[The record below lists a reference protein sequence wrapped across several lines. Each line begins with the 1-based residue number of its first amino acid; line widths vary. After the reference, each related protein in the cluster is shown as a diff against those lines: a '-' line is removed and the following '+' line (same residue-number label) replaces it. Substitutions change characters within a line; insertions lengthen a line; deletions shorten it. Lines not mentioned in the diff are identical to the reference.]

1 MNLVVLSVDSA
12 AYETAPPSL
21 NHSSSNLSN
30 RLIPLTALASA
41 TFLLHGYHPYS
52 QDGAIYVAGLER
64 TINPSLFQ
72 ADAIFVDGHSRLSL
86 FSHLLAWISVHAH
99 LPFNILLLLI
109 YCVSIFA
116 FLFASH
122 LLAMRLFRSEYARWS
137 STLLAAVCL
146 TMPAAATSLLVADP
160 YLTARSLSTPLTLLA
175 IVACLD
181 RSWTR
186 MAICTLLA
194 CSLHPLMGIYLIGFL
209 LTLMLLSQRR
219 LLAALGLCGAAFL
232 LCGLIAWI
240 TRHDPVSPYYREAAL
255 SRTYYFLSRWQ
266 WEEILGLIAPLLLM
280 AIAAVKSG
288 LRSNA
293 GKLCLACVF
302 TGATSCL
309 ASLCFVHPDHPDL
322 LMRLQVLRSFHTIY
336 VLGLVML
343 GGFIGLH
350 ILRRRVLPGIA
361 VLIIAIAG
369 MAFGDHQSYPVS
381 SHIEWPWER
390 PTSPEEQAFLWVR
403 AHTPPQALFASDSTA
418 THSSDD
424 EPGFRAMAERSTLN
438 DSKDEGV
445 SSLFPALAAVW
456 GPYRDAQRGL
466 NQLTDAER
474 TERLRPYGVTW
485 ILLSP
490 QATTAFSCPYRNSAV
505 AVCQINTPSTTLAKK

>member
-1 MNLVVLSVDSA
+1 LVVLSVDSA
-12 AYETAPPSL
+12 AYETAPATL
-21 NHSSSNLSN
+21 DRSSNKVSN
-30 RLIPLTALASA
+30 RVIPLTALASA
-41 TFLLHGYHPYS
+41 AFLLHGYHPYS

-72 ADAIFVDGHSRLSL
+72 ADALFVDGHSRLSL
-86 FSHLLAWISVHAH
+86 FSHLLAWVSLHAH
-99 LPFNILLLLI
+99 LPFNILLLVL
-109 YCVSIFA
+109 YCLSVFA

-137 STLLAAVCL
+137 GTLLAAVCL

-186 MAICTLLA
+186 MAVFTLLA
-194 CSLHPLMGIYLIGFL
+194 CALHPLMGIYLVGFL
-209 LTLMLLSQRR
+209 CTLILLNQRR
-219 LLAALGLCGAAFL
+219 VLAAISFCGAAFL

-240 TRHDPVSPYYREAAL
+240 TWHDPISPYYREAAL
-255 SRTYYFLSRWQ
+255 SRSYYFLSRWQ
-266 WEEILGLIAPLLLM
+266 GEEILGLIAPLLLM
-280 AIAAVKSG
+280 ASFAVKSG
-288 LRSNA
+288 LRSNT

-302 TGATSCL
+302 TGATSCV
-309 ASLCFVHPDHPDL
+309 ASLCFVHPSHPGL
-322 LMRLQVLRSFHTIY
+322 LMRLQVLRSFHTLY

-343 GGFIGLH
+343 GGFIGRH

-369 MAFGDHQSYPVS
+369 MAYGDNQSYPVS

-390 PTSPEEQAFLWVR
+390 PSSPEEQAFLWVR
-403 AHTPPQALFASDSTA
+403 SNTPPQALFASDSTT

-456 GPYRDAQRGL
+456 GPYRDAQRDL
-466 NQLTDAER
+466 NHLTDAER

-485 ILLSP
+485 LLLSP

-505 AVCQINTPSTTLAKK
+505 AVCQLNTTAATLAKK